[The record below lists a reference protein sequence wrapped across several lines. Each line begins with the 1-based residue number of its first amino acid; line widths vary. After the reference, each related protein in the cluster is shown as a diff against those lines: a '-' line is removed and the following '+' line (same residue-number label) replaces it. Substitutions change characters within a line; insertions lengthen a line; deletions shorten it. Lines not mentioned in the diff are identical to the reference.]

1 MSTDEVRSGRAQLR
15 DMGAAQGMY
24 EVDYTVHVST
34 RTIKHVDA
42 PTSTR
47 RLVTADIHSINGR
60 KLKNGKY
67 QLEEDGKTLFQF
79 EKTGADWYAI

>member
-1 MSTDEVRSGRAQLR
+1 MSSDEVRSGRAQLR
-15 DMGAAQGMY
+15 DMSSAQGMY

-34 RTIKHVDA
+34 RIIKHVDA
-42 PTSTR
+42 PSTTR

-67 QLEEDGKTLFQF
+67 GLEEDGKILFEF
-79 EKTGADWYAI
+79 EKNGADWYAI